1 MRAYILAQMIIVV
14 ILAFAQQLVN
24 IICCNGTSQSS
35 YVFFDITLFRI
46 VLTQLDN
53 LGLVCFDISEQSKF
67 MNQLDKSWP
76 TTSDWMEVQL
86 RVFVRRK
93 LYLHFKCEKIC
104 NIDKVP
110 NLAAFLDIQ
119 SLFIKEGAAIFGLYN
134 PDFCLLFPVHRDCIC
149 ENEAV

>member
-1 MRAYILAQMIIVV
+1 MHSSGSTELYLLLRAPSFCLCLYKNRIIVSKSFDPIFRCRGHLVDCCKMRAYILAQMIIVV

-93 LYLHFKCEKIC
+93 TVFALQMRKDL
-104 NIDKVP
+104 
-110 NLAAFLDIQ
+110 
-119 SLFIKEGAAIFGLYN
+119 
-134 PDFCLLFPVHRDCIC
+134 
-149 ENEAV
+149 